1 MPSEDSSDEDAQD
14 VDDNSDNSD
23 VAMDVDSAK
32 HPEETWPVAL
42 TKMVTEVKAPAPVL
56 V

>member
-1 MPSEDSSDEDAQD
+1 MPSEDSSNEDAQD

-32 HPEETWPVAL
+32 RPEETQPVAL
-42 TKMVTEVKAPAPVL
+42 TKTVTEVKAPAPVL
-56 V
+56 